1 MSFYNTLCAFL
12 LVIAGSVTA
21 KADLF
26 FEPSIGYRTETL
38 KLTDKSSS
46 ELKATM
52 ATPVYGLKIGYQSPL
67 GVDVNLA
74 GDYSTGKTEVTPL
87 TEKNSFSHKT
97 IAAQLGIS
105 ALGLM
110 KIYLGYGFSNELT
123 INEGLLNSDIKLK
136 GTAYQAGLQ
145 FKLFSSTYFGA
156 QYSINQFKTVEGKTY
171 TAGDSVDQYFNKL
184 DSQDFSFTL
193 SMVF

>member
-1 MSFYNTLCAFL
+1 MSSFNTLCVFL
-12 LVIAGSVTA
+12 LVITSSLAA
-21 KADLF
+21 NADTF

-38 KLTDKSSS
+38 KLTDKASS

-52 ATPVYGLKIGYQSPL
+52 ASPVYGLKIGYQSPL
-67 GVDVNLA
+67 GIDVNLA
-74 GDYSTGKTEVTPL
+74 GDYSTGKAELNPL
-87 TEKNSFSHKT
+87 TEKNNFSHKT

-110 KIYLGYGFSNELT
+110 KIYLGYGFSNELD
-123 INEGLLNSDIKLK
+123 IDAGLLNSDIKLK

-145 FKLFSSTYFGA
+145 FRLFSSTYFGA
-156 QYSINQFKTVEGKTY
+156 QYSINQFKTVEGKSY
-171 TAGDSVDQYFNKL
+171 TSGDSVDQYFSKL

-193 SMVF
+193 SIVF